1 MAKEADFLLTVK
13 SNWPALHAEIERYF
27 ADAPALDRFETVD
40 GDHGRIEVRRHAVSR
55 DVAWLATD
63 RRHPGEPRFPGLA
76 TRS

>member
-1 MAKEADFLLTVK
+1 MLTVK

-40 GDHGRIEVRRHAVSR
+40 GDHGRIEVRRHALSG